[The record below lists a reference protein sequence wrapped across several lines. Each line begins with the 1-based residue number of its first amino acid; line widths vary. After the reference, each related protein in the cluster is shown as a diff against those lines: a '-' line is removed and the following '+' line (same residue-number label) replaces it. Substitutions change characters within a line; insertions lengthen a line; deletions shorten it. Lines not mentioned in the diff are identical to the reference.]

1 MRLRERERERERRT
15 RGERIEEERR
25 DVEVVK
31 ERTDFF

>member
-1 MRLRERERERERRT
+1 LRERERERERRA